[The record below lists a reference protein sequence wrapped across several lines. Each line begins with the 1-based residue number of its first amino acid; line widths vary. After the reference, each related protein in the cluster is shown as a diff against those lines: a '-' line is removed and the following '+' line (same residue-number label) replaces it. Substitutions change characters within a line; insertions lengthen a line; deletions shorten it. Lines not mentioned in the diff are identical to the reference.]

1 MDLKR
6 LEYYREYFN
15 KQKGRKYPCSNQIVR
30 CAIVT
35 NDRDK
40 VVDFMSDKEVV
51 KKLERKDYAAWLL
64 DNGEQWIWHKWN
76 ENCRGYRFYKVAVDK
91 NIKDESDNPTFGILL
106 WKKKKRITAELSLKD
121 INKPIGVSE
130 YKILSE
136 IPEFLENTL
145 PSIEDIE
152 KRLEII

>member
-6 LEYYREYFN
+6 LEHYREYFN

-40 VVDFMSDKEVV
+40 AIDLMSDKEVV

-64 DNGEQWIWHKWN
+64 ENNG
-76 ENCRGYRFYKVAVDK
+76 CGVDGMK
-91 NIKDESDNPTFGILL
+91 IVEGIDFIRLL
-106 WKKKKRITAELSLKD
+106 LI
-121 INKPIGVSE
+121 
-130 YKILSE
+130 KILT
-136 IPEFLENTL
+136 IKYLTF
-145 PSIEDIE
+145 
-152 KRLEII
+152 

>member
-6 LEYYREYFN
+6 LEHYREYFN

-51 KKLERKDYAAWLL
+51 KYGVK
-64 DNGEQWIWHKWN
+64 
-76 ENCRGYRFYKVAVDK
+76 
-91 NIKDESDNPTFGILL
+91 IKSMSNFKHFSKFD
-106 WKKKKRITAELSLKD
+106 
-121 INKPIGVSE
+121 VV
-130 YKILSE
+130 
-136 IPEFLENTL
+136 
-145 PSIEDIE
+145 E
-152 KRLEII
+152 K

>member
-40 VVDFMSDKEVV
+40 AIDLMRNKKVV
-51 KKLERKDYAAWLL
+51 KKLERKDYAVWLL
-64 DNGEQWIWHKWN
+64 DNREQWMWHRWN
-76 ENCRGYRFYKVAVDK
+76 ENCRGYRFYKVVVDK
-91 NIKDESDNPTFGILL
+91 NINDEIFDLL
-106 WKKKKRITAELSLKD
+106 
-121 INKPIGVSE
+121 V
-130 YKILSE
+130 
-136 IPEFLENTL
+136 L
-145 PSIEDIE
+145 PCGANYCCSM
-152 KRLEII
+152 EII